1 MRNVKRLLVYGAIC
15 ALLFVALI
23 VSMGVV
29 GGSADGSSTITIKAT
44 YAQDDTMQIF
54 YSDTAI
60 VTEEKSVTTGVSAS
74 EDSVI
79 YTIEIPE
86 ASEFIRIDFGT
97 VENNIVIIEEIELY
111 QGGKAAKI
119 EIEAVNEGYS
129 AGYEIELSETST
141 ILSFA
146 TEDPYYLVDTNDL
159 EWDVIEVGIDMFTL
173 VKIAVSAILAVG
185 ISIFIFK
192 FVFLKEIVMFL
203 KDIIQNRQLL
213 LSLAINDFK
222 VKFAGS
228 YFGIIW
234 AFVQPICTIAVFWFV
249 FEMGFRSGSVG
260 EVPFALWLSVG
271 LVPWFFFSD
280 SWNGAT
286 STYMEYSHLVK
297 KVVFKIEILPLVKIL
312 SALFVHLFF
321 IVFLCVLFLA
331 NGVSLTVNVL
341 GVFYYMICL
350 IAFVVGLS
358 FVTSSIVV
366 FFKDLTQIIAI
377 ILQFGMWLTPI
388 MWQISTFSGNIIK
401 IMRLNPMFYIIEG
414 YRSCFIASEA
424 VPSINQGVYFWLI
437 TVLMFLFGIAIF
449 RRLKPH
455 FADVL

>member
-1 MRNVKRLLVYGAIC
+1 MNSIKRLSVYGAIGV
-15 ALLFVALI
+15 LLFLALI

-29 GGSADGSSTITIKAT
+29 GGEEPINGSI
-44 YAQDDTMQIF
+44 M
-54 YSDTAI
+54 I
-60 VTEEKSVTTGVSAS
+60 VK
-74 EDSVI
+74 
-79 YTIEIPE
+79 
-86 ASEFIRIDFGT
+86 T
-97 VENNIVIIEEIELY
+97 VV
-111 QGGKAAKI
+111 AAM
-119 EIEAVNEGYS
+119 
-129 AGYEIELSETST
+129 LS
-141 ILSFA
+141 I
-146 TEDPYYLVDTNDL
+146 
-159 EWDVIEVGIDMFTL
+159 
-173 VKIAVSAILAVG
+173 G

-192 FVFLKEIVMFL
+192 FVFLKEIVMFVR
-203 KDIIQNRQLL
+203 DIIQNRQLL

-249 FEMGFRSGSVG
+249 FEMGFRSGAVS

-280 SWNGAT
+280 AWNSAT
-286 STYMEYSHLVK
+286 ATYGEYSYLVK

-321 IVFLCVLFLA
+321 IGFLCVLFIA
-331 NGVSLTVNVL
+331 NGVSLSINVL

-350 IAFVVGLS
+350 IAFVIGLS

-366 FFKDLTQIIAI
+366 FFKDLTQIIGI
-377 ILQFGMWLTPI
+377 VLQFGMWLTPI
-388 MWQISTFSGNIIK
+388 MWQLSTFSGNIIK
-401 IMRLNPMFYIIEG
+401 VMRLNPMFYIIEG
-414 YRSCFIASEA
+414 YRSCFMASEP
-424 VPSINQGVYFWLI
+424 VPTINQSVYFWMI
-437 TVLMFLFGIAIF
+437 TVLVFLFGIALF